1 MTKHYFIYPNGGHS
15 KMLAH
20 NLDLLGHSYTFLDDY
35 KNFMSL
41 ESNLK
46 LIKANGGGSMSNPI
60 LLACDSLCQESIELK
75 DRLKTKVE
83 SLGLVCEDG
92 FIYIMDELNSYI
104 KSSVNPKNKTLGLH
118 MYGRVDKRYSSLH
131 LNSISS
137 KLNIVYIFSTYD
149 ELNSNKS
156 LHNTFAM
163 PFEHIKYLSSL
174 QIILSTTDKTADG
187 KILLSPNHTII
198 VMAHAYTFPNGYL
211 AYDDVN
217 SKYKK
222 FAIKFNINEN
232 MPYILV
238 SSKTNYQMA
247 MDYFKE
253 LYGYETNKF
262 IKAGYPPLDE
272 NIKKYETIN
281 KQAPDTIL
289 LATRS
294 KRVLYLLKPVA
305 SKLLNSGYKLHFR
318 PHPQDCCHKEFQDFA
333 SEFENIENFII
344 DMDYKHIK
352 QSKFSMETLSKMICV
367 ITDYSS
373 FAYTLPITNLRPAI
387 LFYPD
392 NILQKCLEE
401 EINNKTY
408 KFNDDRLHIVAKS
421 DNEVLEAIQ
430 NLNLEEWKE
439 KILNYRSDEIYN
451 IRDSSKFIA
460 EFITNL

>member
-20 NLDLLGHSYTFLDDY
+20 NLDLLGHSYTFLDDF
-35 KNFMSL
+35 KESMSL

-46 LIKANGGGSMSNPI
+46 FIKDNGGGSMSNPI

-75 DRLKTKVE
+75 DKLRTKVE
-83 SLGLVCEDG
+83 NLGLACEDG

-104 KSSVNPKNKTLGLH
+104 KSATNPKNKTLGLH
-118 MYGRVDKRYSSLH
+118 MYGRVDKRYSSLY
-131 LNSISS
+131 LNSISG

-149 ELNSNKS
+149 ELNNNKS
-156 LHNTFAM
+156 LNNTFAM
-163 PFEHIKYLSSL
+163 PFEHIKYLNSL
-174 QIILSTTDKTADG
+174 QIILSTTNKTSDG
-187 KILLSPNHTII
+187 KILLSLNHKII

-211 AYDDVN
+211 AYDDIN

-222 FAIKFNINEN
+222 CAIKFNINEN

-272 NIKKYETIN
+272 NIKNYEAIK
-281 KQAPDTIL
+281 KQTPDTIL

-294 KRVLYLLKPVA
+294 KRVLHLIKPVA
-305 SKLLNSGYKLHFR
+305 SKLLNLGYKLHFR
-318 PHPQDCCHKEFQDFA
+318 PHPQDCGHKEFQDFA
-333 SEFENIENFII
+333 SEFENIENFTI
-344 DMDYKHIK
+344 DMNYKGIK
-352 QSKFSMETLSKMICV
+352 QSKFSMDTLSKMICIV
-367 ITDYSS
+367 TDYSS

-392 NILQKCLEE
+392 TILQKCLEE
-401 EINNKTY
+401 KINNKIY
-408 KFNDDRLHIVAKS
+408 KFNDDRLHIVAKTG
-421 DNEVLEAIQ
+421 NEVLDAVQ
-430 NLNLEEWKE
+430 NLNLEEWEK
-439 KILNYRSDEIYN
+439 KILDYRNDEIYN
-451 IRDSSKFIA
+451 IKNSSKFIA